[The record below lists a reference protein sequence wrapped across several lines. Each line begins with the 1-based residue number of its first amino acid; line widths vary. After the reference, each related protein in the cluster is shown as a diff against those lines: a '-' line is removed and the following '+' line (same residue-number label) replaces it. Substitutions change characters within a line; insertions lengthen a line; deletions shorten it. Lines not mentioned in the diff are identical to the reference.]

1 MLATHRRRTGEHS
14 CLQFASSG
22 HNVASEVTETFC
34 VLYIFSIDMNYIVVL
49 FYFYFRTNKKV
60 KDVPHVC
67 L

>member
-1 MLATHRRRTGEHS
+1 MLATHGRRT
-14 CLQFASSG
+14 G
-22 HNVASEVTETFC
+22 HNVASEVMETFC
-34 VLYIFSIDMNYIVVL
+34 VLYIFSIAMNYIVVL